1 MIYTVDINQADI
13 DDSEITNE
21 EDPNLKI
28 VKIDKKL
35 TNKTKSI
42 DKV

>member
-1 MIYTVDINQADI
+1 M
-13 DDSEITNE
+13 DDSEITKE

-35 TNKTKSI
+35 AKQSKVI
-42 DKV
+42 DRVQKRRL

>member
-1 MIYTVDINQADI
+1 MIYTVDINHADI

-35 TNKTKSI
+35 ANKTKNI